1 MKGPD
6 DMSFVK
12 STAMLTHSGAMAML
26 AAGIARAEEIGQPQV
41 IVIVD
46 ASGETL
52 AEIKMTGAKFLSRR
66 SALAKARSSAA
77 GGRPTSDMPEA
88 VRVTLGLATQGGMTG
103 LPGGLPIRIDGHLIG
118 GIGVGSGTG
127 DQDIDVA
134 RAALAAIGAEI

>member
-1 MKGPD
+1 
-6 DMSFVK
+6 MSFVK
-12 STAMLTHSGAMAML
+12 TSAMLTHSGAMAML

-66 SALAKARSSAA
+66 SALAKARSAAA
-77 GGRPTSDMPEA
+77 GGKPTTDMPEP
-88 VRVTLGLATQGGMTG
+88 VRLPLGLATQGGMTG
-103 LPGGLPIRIDGHLIG
+103 LPGGLPIRIDGHLVG

-127 DQDIDVA
+127 DQDVDVA
-134 RAALAAIGAEI
+134 RAALAAVGAEI